1 MIAISLKV
9 LGYFIVFLSAVPL
22 IRKDYWTFRVVEY
35 PRLQKLLLTVA
46 ILVLSL
52 VFIRTDDIW
61 DYVFLGALLI
71 NTGYLCYLVYP
82 FTPLAPKTMLNA
94 AVADD
99 RQGLSLLVSNV
110 YQYNRRVDDCLRLYR
125 RIDPDLILLLETDSW
140 WTEHLSELENDYP
153 YRVLHPRDNT
163 YGIALYSRLPLSEE
177 KVRFLVE
184 DDIPSVSAIVTLRSG
199 QQVQFFGLHPT
210 PPVPQENPRSTE
222 RDKEI
227 LLIGREAKKCRLP
240 VIVAGDLND
249 VAWSYTTD
257 LFLKTSGLL
266 DPRMGRGFFNTF
278 DARYPLF
285 RYPLDHVFTS
295 NDFTVADLKRLP
307 NCGSDHFPMYIR
319 VQYNP
324 QAKKVQEEPEAAPEE
339 KELAEEKIKK
349 PV

>member
-1 MIAISLKV
+1 MATSLKV
-9 LGYFIVFLSAVPL
+9 LGYFIVLLSAVPL

-35 PRLQKLLLTVA
+35 PRLQKLFLTLV
-46 ILVLSL
+46 ILGLSL
-52 VFIRTDDIW
+52 WLIRFNGLW
-61 DYVFLGALLI
+61 DYVFLGALVI
-71 NTGYLCYLVYP
+71 NTVYLSCLVYP
-82 FTPLAPKTMLNA
+82 FTPLAPKRMLSA
-94 AVADD
+94 PVSDEREA
-99 RQGLSLLVSNV
+99 LSLLVSNV
-110 YQYNRRVDDCLRLYR
+110 YQYNRHAGDCLNLYKRVD
-125 RIDPDLILLLETDSW
+125 PDMILLLETDQW
-140 WTEHLSELENDYP
+140 WVDQLKELEASYP
-153 YRVLHPRDNT
+153 YRLLNPLENT

-177 KVRFLVE
+177 KIRFVVE
-184 DDIPSVSAIVTLRSG
+184 DDIPSVYARVTLRSG
-199 QQVQFFGLHPT
+199 QLVQFFGLHPT

-227 LLIGREAKKCRLP
+227 LLIGKEAKSSTLP

-295 NDFTVADLKRLP
+295 NDFTLVDLKRLP
-307 NCGSDHFPMYIR
+307 NCGSDHFPMYIK
-319 VQYNP
+319 VQYNRR
-324 QAKKVQEEPEAAPEE
+324 AKMVQEEPEAEPAEQ
-339 KELAEEKIKK
+339 ELAEEKIKK